1 MFGSHRI
8 PQVPIVDILSKAGIP
23 TRSFKSSESCIPKM
37 VTDRHN
43 HRGPLPSLLLSKFQ
57 NPGGEAQATAKHKT
71 GGLPHAEKYYFQ
83 IKQGKKKVELRAASD
98 YWSKRVSGASQ
109 VVFRLGTLAL
119 FIKFWMAF
127 RRVS

>member
-1 MFGSHRI
+1 M
-8 PQVPIVDILSKAGIP
+8 LK
-23 TRSFKSSESCIPKM
+23 
-37 VTDRHN
+37 
-43 HRGPLPSLLLSKFQ
+43 
-57 NPGGEAQATAKHKT
+57 
-71 GGLPHAEKYYFQ
+71 KYYFQ

>member
-71 GGLPHAEKYYFQ
+71 GGLPHAEKILLPDQ
-83 IKQGKKKVELRAASD
+83 AGKEKSRIEGSLRLLEQKGI
-98 YWSKRVSGASQ
+98 WS
-109 VVFRLGTLAL
+109 
-119 FIKFWMAF
+119 
-127 RRVS
+127 